1 MALVSQ
7 LLIPE
12 KFLARLNLRRELES
26 YGPPLPSGEG
36 GLTCFLLAGDLLGA
50 RDFRDQDTDLPY
62 LLFKL
67 S

>member
-12 KFLARLNLRRELES
+12 KFLAPLNLQRELES
-26 YGPPLPSGEG
+26 YGPCLPSEEG
-36 GLTCFLLAGDLLGA
+36 GLTCFSLAGDLSGA
-50 RDFRDQDTDLPY
+50 RDFRNQDTDLPH